1 MINKLSK
8 RTAGK
13 IYAVMGGLTI
23 LIHLGV
29 ITKLIPYTWING
41 GRSESY
47 EFAVKTSISG
57 ILLIIVLTTIILIAS
72 DIIKIELN
80 DVALKILNLLIWLI
94 VVLSSLSLTL
104 QFLGTPF
111 EILFVSIIALVLLI
125 MSLRIALR

>member
-1 MINKLSK
+1 
-8 RTAGK
+8 
-13 IYAVMGGLTI
+13 MGGITI

-29 ITKLIPYTWING
+29 IIKVIPYTWING

-125 MSLRIALR
+125 MSLRIALK